1 MRPQNN
7 DHVKLLS
14 EGTEHDIIFPSLFS
28 QFCDF
33 LRFEQLFLR
42 LKSFIKL
49 GTHASGDNVRLSL
62 FMLGLGLPC

>member
-1 MRPQNN
+1 MIMTNHRW
-7 DHVKLLS
+7 

-49 GTHASGDNVRLSL
+49 ETHASGETDNVRLSL